1 MASVANDGKG
11 WRILFVAVDHTR
23 KTFRLGRVDKKT
35 AESIRVHVEALLAA
49 RISGLPVQPG
59 TGTWLNTIGQALQ
72 KKLAKV
78 GLEYW
83 PRLRHNLRASCESD
97 LAQAFPLAVV
107 TKWLGNSPSIALRHY
122 VDPADTAYRLALR
135 WIPKA
140 TQDSKSVDSNTV
152 GVQTN
157 SCTESGARVEE
168 KAVQNIPA
176 PIDKIVK
183 SESQD
188 QFNRHVMQLG
198 ARRNLLL
205 QTNLMEMIG
214 LEPTTSC
221 LQSRR
226 SPN

>member
-1 MASVANDGKG
+1 VA
-11 WRILFVAVDHTR
+11 AC
-23 KTFRLGRVDKKT
+23 
-35 AESIRVHVEALLAA
+35 
-49 RISGLPVQPG
+49 ISGLLVQPG
-59 TGTWLNTIGQALQ
+59 TGTWLNTIGEAL
-72 KKLAKV
+72 KEKLAKA
-78 GLEYW
+78 GLKPW
-83 PRLRHNLRASCESD
+83 HRLWHNLRASCKCD

-107 TKWLGNSPSIALRHY
+107 TKWLGNTPSIALRHY

-140 TQDSKSVDSNTV
+140 TQDSKSVDSNTI

-157 SCTESGARVEE
+157 SGTESGARVAE

-176 PIDKIVK
+176 LVDKIVK
-183 SESQD
+183 SESQNL
-188 QFNRHVMQLG
+188 FNRHVMQLG

-205 QTNLMEMIG
+205 QTSLMEMIG